1 MRKSAN
7 THLFEKEAL
16 KARRKFLRENP
27 DDSRNNTKAILLY
40 SSPVNY
46 TTNSKTTQI
55 ALALRA
61 CTTWLAFKNL
71 LALIF
76 PPSRTRNQGISYTI
90 KRIHCCTR

>member
-1 MRKSAN
+1 MRKCAN

-16 KARRKFLRENP
+16 KARKKFLRENP
-27 DDSRNNTKAILLY
+27 DDSSNNTKAILLY

-76 PPSRTRNQGISYTI
+76 PKSHSKSRD
-90 KRIHCCTR
+90 